1 MALGAIG
8 TLTGGILGGI
18 AGGQGSTT
26 SQGLRVNLAPES
38 ELEKYTGNM
47 LQGGLKDLQSLVNVG
62 PGQQDVQAGVNSQRA
77 LAELLKQL
85 QQTGGAPQAQDL
97 SNANSF
103 VNSLFAPQQQALQQ
117 QFADMQVQ
125 GNRSMAKMGRGPGDV
140 VMQNKLNQEF
150 ARQMQG
156 LQSQMTAG
164 TAQYAQQFSDNRL
177 NFANQFAQVNSG
189 LASQAL
195 ANRQALMGMGSQ
207 LRSSEQNFRAGTA
220 SKEMTTS
227 SGGGLMGTISGAL
240 AGAGGMG
247 PALGNL
253 GSALGGLFSSTPKG
267 PVASTGGDPSKFAG
281 YV

>member
-240 AGAGGMG
+240 GMSTQLGAGLSQ
-247 PALGNL
+247 LGDTF
-253 GSALGGLFSSTPKG
+253 SGLFSKKEVNPFNGTG
-267 PVASTGGDPSKFAG
+267 PRANFGN
-281 YV
+281 